1 MRGINPTQVPTVP
14 VEMGGN
20 LPASTVYL
28 PGISL
33 VDLGGIF
40 PPLEARSLATIAA
53 SSYGPCLTSNST
65 GIVDETGAK
74 VITGNYI
81 GNIGQEVTIFWA
93 GDQNAVAASGGS
105 EIFGIEFDDNGDAPY
120 HTFALALDGS
130 DNVQAICGIGSN
142 YYDFTASSS
151 WTSSPRQTW
160 VATIQI
166 GGSINLYNNGILLGS
181 TSGLPT
187 GTFAT
192 TPTSTLRLGNYYPNG
207 YSNANNA
214 IAGFYN
220 GIWSPGQVVQF
231 NAEPFS
237 MLRPII
243 RRKYYFSQTTTIINI
258 SSLGEILGESGQ
270 SSSGFMFGNSVG
282 ENSSYPLT
290 NLLGELALTSV
301 GGQFAQEV
309 SEGGQISQI
318 YIQQTELGS
327 AIASNLAYSNQK
339 TLSETNSQ
347 GLANQFVNSQIY
359 TQQEELGS
367 VVASNLTYSSQNV
380 LSTTDSQGHAVTS
393 LYAPV
398 LLVSSEDQSVSQG
411 IASLYVNSYVYV
423 QQIALGYESA
433 SNSTYSNQSVL
444 SEENAQGQA
453 VVSPYVPVLLISS
466 EDQSVSQGLAI
477 PHVNSYVSSIYDTA
491 GFSGQSVALSASIEA
506 FGETT
511 GDIAAQAYVSSHVIN
526 IGSEGLT
533 VSYGGFDNIKRYT
546 NAEYLLLPFKNFN
559 KISIG

>member
-1 MRGINPTQVPTVP
+1 MRGIRPTQVPTIP
-14 VEMGGN
+14 VEMGGD
-20 LPASTVYL
+20 LPASTIYL

-65 GIVDETGAK
+65 GTVNETGAK

-192 TPTSTLRLGNYYPNG
+192 TPTSTLRLGNYSPKG

-220 GIWSPGQVVQF
+220 GIWSPGQVAQF
-231 NAEPFS
+231 NAEPFA

-290 NLLGELALTSV
+290 DLLGELALTSV

-309 SEGGQISQI
+309 SEGGLISQI
-318 YIQQTELGS
+318 YIQYTEENYSKTSNSVDNTISSTDISVGSGS
-327 AIASNLAYSNQK
+327 A
-339 TLSETNSQ
+339 
-347 GLANQFVNSQIY
+347 
-359 TQQEELGS
+359 
-367 VVASNLTYSSQNV
+367 VA
-380 LSTTDSQGHAVTS
+380 
-393 LYAPV
+393 
-398 LLVSSEDQSVSQG
+398 
-411 IASLYVNSYVYV
+411 
-423 QQIALGYESA
+423 
-433 SNSTYSNQSVL
+433 
-444 SEENAQGQA
+444 
-453 VVSPYVPVLLISS
+453 SPYVPVLLISS
-466 EDQSVSQGLAI
+466 ESQSVSQGSAN
-477 PHVNSYVSSIYDTA
+477 PYVNSYVFAISETS
-491 GFSGQSVALSASIEA
+491 GFSGQSIVLSASIEA
-506 FGETT
+506 LGETT
-511 GDIAAQAYVSSHVIN
+511 SDIAVQAYVESHVIN
-526 IGSEGLT
+526 IGSEEIA
-533 VSYGGFDNIKRYT
+533 VSYGGFDNIKRYS

-559 KISIG
+559 QISIG